1 MCMPRIWFAILTL
14 VSAAMPQSPDVPEV
28 RAHQT
33 ESSFRIRAE
42 TNLVTVRA
50 VVRDT
55 HGHTVGTLKREDFR
69 VFDSGKPQELSGFTV
84 ETGVTSPATS
94 PSIAGIAQP
103 AVPPRAP
110 QRFVGLFFDDL
121 HMATED
127 VTRMRKAGSQYLT
140 GLIDAEDRVAIFT
153 SSRKD
158 EVDFTADRDRLR
170 AALLR
175 LMSRSRTITLANQ
188 CPAIGEYQAYQI
200 AQLQDAGALE
210 VAVAEG
216 YECNC
221 NGAANPTALCADDQV
236 RRARIEAAQIWN
248 LADLQSQ
255 DALDATVQ
263 AIRRLAAMPGQRTL
277 VLVSPGFLTTGQTRA
292 VDSIIEMAV
301 RHNVVINALDAAG
314 LYTRPMRDWLTGAN
328 LALRV
333 QKDGIENAAL
343 NLQRDVLAGLSAGT
357 GGFFFQNSNN
367 FDQGFRET
375 AQAPES
381 YYMLSFTPRDVEF
394 DGKFHPLR
402 VALNTGAQL
411 RVEARRGYVASTN
424 PTSGVELAF
433 SQEELKGL
441 AAELTTHVD
450 TAGEVFTLTV
460 RIHVDVGQLHLRQ
473 DGGRSVDTLKF
484 ETVLFDRDG
493 KYVSAKDQ
501 SLELH
506 LKDDTLARLTKEG
519 INAVTKFQVG
529 PGTYRVREI
538 VRDTE
543 SKEVT
548 ALNANVQAAR

>member
-1 MCMPRIWFAILTL
+1 
-14 VSAAMPQSPDVPEV
+14 
-28 RAHQT
+28 
-33 ESSFRIRAE
+33 
-42 TNLVTVRA
+42 
-50 VVRDT
+50 
-55 HGHTVGTLKREDFR
+55 
-69 VFDSGKPQELSGFTV
+69 
-84 ETGVTSPATS
+84 
-94 PSIAGIAQP
+94 
-103 AVPPRAP
+103 
-110 QRFVGLFFDDL
+110 
-121 HMATED
+121 
-127 VTRMRKAGSQYLT
+127 
-140 GLIDAEDRVAIFT
+140 
-153 SSRKD
+153 
-158 EVDFTADRDRLR
+158 
-170 AALLR
+170 
-175 LMSRSRTITLANQ
+175 
-188 CPAIGEYQAYQI
+188 
-200 AQLQDAGALE
+200 
-210 VAVAEG
+210 
-216 YECNC
+216 
-221 NGAANPTALCADDQV
+221 
-236 RRARIEAAQIWN
+236 
-248 LADLQSQ
+248 
-255 DALDATVQ
+255 
-263 AIRRLAAMPGQRTL
+263 
-277 VLVSPGFLTTGQTRA
+277 
-292 VDSIIEMAV
+292 
-301 RHNVVINALDAAG
+301 
-314 LYTRPMRDWLTGAN
+314 
-328 LALRV
+328 
-333 QKDGIENAAL
+333 L

-381 YYMLSFTPRDVEF
+381 YYMLSFTPRDVQF

-441 AAELTTHVD
+441 PAELTTHVD